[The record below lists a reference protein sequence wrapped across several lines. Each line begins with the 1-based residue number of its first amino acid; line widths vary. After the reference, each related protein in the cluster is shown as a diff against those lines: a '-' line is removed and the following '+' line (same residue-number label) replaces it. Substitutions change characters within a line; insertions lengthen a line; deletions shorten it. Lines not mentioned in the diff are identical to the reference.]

1 MSGKVIIE
9 RAATG
14 WVDRY
19 RSYEVIVNGAKRA
32 DIWRG
37 ESTTISVEPGEAE
50 IFLRI
55 AWCRSRTAQV
65 EVSSGDERRLACR
78 PRSILTALY
87 GITFGRDNYIRV
99 DEVAP
104 RGHPKMRDGN
114 GITRRGALAGAAMFG
129 VGVGIDRVLGGSET
143 RDSGNEEGG
152 SSGGQVAF
160 YGSSQAGIGTPAQEF
175 LDFAA
180 FDLTSGS
187 VDDLRDLLKEWTLAA
202 GVLSSGQ
209 PYEPIPEA
217 ADAAPSDTGE
227 AIGAG
232 PSRLTITIGFGPSLF
247 GAGGEDRFGLS
258 RRRPGKL
265 APLPPFRGESLDP
278 DRSGGDL
285 CIQACAEDP
294 QVSFHALHVLTRLA
308 SDVATL
314 RWSQPGFGRT
324 SSTSRS
330 QSTPRNLMGFRDG
343 TANIR
348 AEDEEAMKEFVWA
361 QSGDGPEWMS
371 GGSYL
376 IARRI
381 QFLFDVWDAT
391 SLEGQ
396 ERVIGRRKLSGAP
409 LGSQDEYDPVDLNA
423 RRGGEPLIPAGAH
436 VRLASPDFND
446 GQRILRRGY
455 SYSEPTE
462 PGSGQI
468 DAGLFFICF
477 QRDPV
482 KQFIPIQRRLAA
494 SDALNH
500 HTLHTA
506 SAIFACPPGCK
517 PGGFVGEGL
526 FA

>member
-1 MSGKVIIE
+1 M
-9 RAATG
+9 R
-14 WVDRY
+14 DR
-19 RSYEVIVNGAKRA
+19 NGA
-32 DIWRG
+32 
-37 ESTTISVEPGEAE
+37 
-50 IFLRI
+50 
-55 AWCRSRTAQV
+55 
-65 EVSSGDERRLACR
+65 
-78 PRSILTALY
+78 
-87 GITFGRDNYIRV
+87 
-99 DEVAP
+99 
-104 RGHPKMRDGN
+104 
-114 GITRRGALAGAAMFG
+114 ITRRDALAGAALFG
-129 VGVGIDRVLGGSET
+129 LVIGADHLLGGSE
-143 RDSGNEEGG
+143 SGDGRSEPGG
-152 SSGGQVAF
+152 SSDGSQVAF
-160 YGSSQAGIGTPAQEF
+160 YAATQAGIATPAQEF
-175 LDFAA
+175 VDFAA
-180 FDLTSGS
+180 FDLTSSS

-202 GVLSSGQ
+202 AVLTAGQ
-209 PYEPIPEA
+209 PYRPSQEG
-217 ADAAPSDTGE
+217 ADVPPTDTGE

-232 PSRLTITIGFGPSLF
+232 PSRLTITIGLGPGLFGP
-247 GAGGEDRFGLS
+247 GGEDRFGLA
-258 RRRPGKL
+258 RRRPSKL
-265 APLPPFRGESLDP
+265 APLPPFRGESLNS

-285 CIQACAEDP
+285 CLQACADDP
-294 QVSFHALHVLTRLA
+294 QVSFHAIHVLTRLA
-308 SDVATL
+308 GGAATL
-314 RWSQPGFGRT
+314 RWSQAGFGRT
-324 SSTSRS
+324 SSTSRA
-330 QSTPRNLMGFRDG
+330 QPTPRNLMGFKDG

-348 AEDEEAMKEFVWA
+348 AEDEEAMEEFVWI
-361 QSGDGPEWMS
+361 QPEDGPDWMI

-396 ERVIGRRKLSGAP
+396 EQVIGRKKLSGAP
-409 LGSQDEYDPVDLNA
+409 LGGQDEYDPIELDA
-423 RRGGEPLIPAGAH
+423 RRDGQPVIPADAH
-436 VRLASPDFND
+436 VRLASPDYNE